1 MGTTAVNIHKLR
13 ELLKEF
19 HLLTQVRI
27 SFWDTMGKRCVISGM
42 VADSPFCSRL
52 RSCPELNEACAHCDR
67 EGLRVAQETGR
78 LHVFTCH
85 AGLHEYVY
93 PVVESGRMIGF
104 FMIGQV
110 YMPELYGDLVGD
122 HAAQWAEH
130 GIDADEM
137 RDLLNCLPVMTH
149 EKMLAAAHMLEVLAG
164 YVYIKG
170 LVRSLEPT
178 LCEKLEAYVAQNLD
192 RQISLD
198 EIASALYVSRSTL
211 CHKVRKERNMSVVEL
226 IQDMRVKKV
235 IELMRGGMSP
245 NAAAA
250 EAGFSSFGYCVRVFK
265 RTLGVAPSAFIEEGG
280 NIK

>member
-1 MGTTAVNIHKLR
+1 MGTIAVNMHKLS

-27 SFWDTMGKRCVISGM
+27 SFWDTTGRRCVISGSE
-42 VADSPFCSRL
+42 ADSPFCSRL
-52 RSCPELNEACAHCDR
+52 RSCSELNEACKRCDR
-67 EGLRVAQETGR
+67 EGLRIAQETGK

-110 YMPELYGDLVGD
+110 YMPEVYGDIVGE
-122 HAAQWAEH
+122 HAQQWARY
-130 GIDADEM
+130 GIEAQEM
-137 RDLLNCLPVMTH
+137 RGLLAQLPVMTH
-149 EKMLAAAHMLEVLAG
+149 ERMLAAAHMLEVLAG

-170 LVRSLEPT
+170 LVRNLEPT
-178 LCEKLEAYVAQNLD
+178 LCEKLEAYIAQNLD
-192 RQISLD
+192 RQLSLD
-198 EIASALYVSRSTL
+198 EIAAALYVSRSTL

-226 IQDMRVKKV
+226 IQRMRVKKV
-235 IELMRGGMSP
+235 IELMQGGMSP
-245 NAAAA
+245 NAAAI

-265 RTLGVAPSAFIEEGG
+265 RTLGAAPGTFIEEGG
-280 NIK
+280 DTK

>member
-1 MGTTAVNIHKLR
+1 MGTTAVNMHRLR
-13 ELLKEF
+13 VLLSEF
-19 HLLTQVRI
+19 HLLTGVRI
-27 SFWDTMGKRCVISGM
+27 SFWDTMGQRCVISGM
-42 VADSPFCSRL
+42 EADSPFCSRL
-52 RSCPELNEACAHCDR
+52 RSCPELNEACRRCDH
-67 EGLRVAQETGR
+67 EGLRAARETGK

-110 YMPELYGDLVGD
+110 YMPDVYGDVVGE
-122 HAAQWAEH
+122 HAAQWAEY
-130 GIDADEM
+130 GIDAEEM
-137 RDLLNCLPVMTH
+137 RGLLTSLPVMTH
-149 EKMLAAAHMLEVLAG
+149 EKMLSAAHMLEVLAG

-178 LCEKLEAYVAQNLD
+178 LCEKLETYVAQNLN
-192 RQISLD
+192 RPISLD

-211 CHKVRKERNMSVVEL
+211 CHKVRRERNMSVVEL
-226 IQDMRVKKV
+226 IQKMRVEKV
-235 IELMRGGMSP
+235 IERMREGVSP
-245 NAAAA
+245 DAAAA

-265 RTLGVAPSAFIEEGG
+265 RTLGVTPGTFIEEGG

>member
-1 MGTTAVNIHKLR
+1 MATTAVNIHKLSK
-13 ELLKEF
+13 LLKEF

-27 SFWDTMGKRCVISGM
+27 SFWDTTGRRCVISGSE
-42 VADSPFCSRL
+42 ADSPFCSRL
-52 RSCPELNEACAHCDR
+52 RSCPKLNEACERCDR
-67 EGLRVAQETGR
+67 EGLRAAQETGA

-110 YMPELYGDLVGD
+110 YMPEVYGDIVEE
-122 HAAQWAEH
+122 HAAQWSRY
-130 GIDADEM
+130 GIGADEM
-137 RDLLNCLPVMTH
+137 RGLLNCLPVMTH

-170 LVRSLEPT
+170 LVHSLEPT
-178 LCEKLEAYVAQNLD
+178 LCEKLEAYVSKNLD

-198 EIASALYVSRSTL
+198 EIAAALYVSRSTL

-226 IQDMRVKKV
+226 IQNMRVKKV
-235 IELMRGGMSP
+235 IELMRGGLSP
-245 NAAAA
+245 NAAAS
-250 EAGFSSFGYCVRVFK
+250 EAGFSSFAYCVRVFK